1 MAKFKSIDKIQYPK
15 GFRPVNPQVN
25 FVELEKA
32 TLKRWYDEGIVEKY
46 LHKNDQVEDKFSFLD
61 GPITANNPM
70 GVHHAWGRT
79 YKDLWQRFNNMKGK
93 KQRFQNGFDEQ
104 GLWVE
109 VEVEKELGLKSKK
122 DIENLVPAD
131 KFASLEKFVNLCK
144 ERVIKYADIQTEQ
157 SKRLGYL
164 MDWDNSYHTSSD
176 ENNYWIWHFLKTV
189 HEKGWL
195 YKGHD
200 AVPWCPRCGTA
211 ISQHEILTEEY
222 KEVTHKSIYFQL
234 PIKDKEK
241 TFLLVWTTTPWTI
254 PANVAVAVDPALE
267 YQEVVV
273 NDSNLIVAKDAA
285 ARLFSRDALGKSYRG
300 KELVGWEYEGPFD
313 GLPSVKEAF
322 GEYKHRVISSDPVVL
337 PISIEDGTGLVHIAP
352 GAGSED
358 FQLGL
363 KEKLPVISPIDDA
376 ATFVEG
382 FDFLTG
388 KKTDGV
394 VEEIVQTL
402 DDGGF
407 LHKTEDYI
415 HRYPTCWRCKT
426 ELVWRVVDEWYI
438 AMDRADESGKTY
450 REQMIDVAKQINWIP
465 DWGLGRELD
474 WLNNMHDWLISKKRY
489 WGLALPIWEC
499 DKCGNFE
506 VVDGKDELKE
516 KAVEG
521 WDAFEGHTPHKPWID
536 QIRIRCTKCNEVATR
551 IPDVGNPWL
560 DAGIVPF
567 STLPKDWRPAD
578 FVTES
583 FPGQFKNWFYSLIAM
598 STALKQ
604 EVPTQNLL
612 GFATMLDGKGKPFH
626 KSAGNSIEFVE
637 GADRFSADAIRWICI
652 SSDPA
657 NNILFGPEKVD
668 ETRRKFF
675 LMLWNIYNFHVTY
688 ANISEYNPGNI
699 SESQNVLDQWI
710 KARLKQLAKTVEE
723 SLEKYNARQGALDI
737 EVFIQD
743 LSLWYVRRSRDR
755 VGSQGLAEDRNACFS
770 TLHTVL
776 VELSKILMPFTPFI
790 AEEIYTN
797 LTGEESVNLAAWPEV
812 RELSSGELKV
822 IEEMAVVRKVVERG
836 HAARK
841 ITNIPVRQPL
851 AKITIL
857 HFVKQPSDSVLQL
870 IKDELN
876 IKNIEWKERNGLK
889 EPEVE
894 LDTTLT
900 PELEEEG
907 KTRELARAIQDE
919 RKKLG
924 VQLNEEV
931 AVKSPWLPTNPELV
945 EWLKR
950 KTLAKSLEKG
960 KELKVDR

>member
-1 MAKFKSIDKIQYPK
+1 MGK
-15 GFRPVNPQVN
+15 FRPINPQVN
-25 FVELEKA
+25 FVELEKEL
-32 TLKRWYDEGIVEKY
+32 LKKWYDEGIVEKY
-46 LHKNDQVEDKFSFLD
+46 LHKNDNSEEKFSFLD

-79 YKDLWQRFNNMKGK
+79 YKDLWQRFYNMRGY

-109 VEVEKELGLKSKK
+109 VEVEKDLGLKSKK
-122 DIENLVPAD
+122 DIENLIPGN

-157 SKRLGYL
+157 SKRLGYF
-164 MDWDNSYHTSSD
+164 MDWHNSYHTSSD

-189 HEKGWL
+189 HNKGWL

-200 AVPWCPRCGTA
+200 SVPWCPRCGTA

-222 KEVTHKSIYFQL
+222 KELTHKSVYFKL
-234 PIKDKEK
+234 PLKDKPNQY
-241 TFLLVWTTTPWTI
+241 LLVWTTTPWTI
-254 PANVAVAVDPALE
+254 PANVAVAVDTQEE
-267 YQEVVV
+267 YISYPDGDDTLWIMEKT
-273 NDSNLIVAKDAA
+273 S
-285 ARLFSRDALGKSYRG
+285 ARLQKGVVPDTLTRQPEKIKGS
-300 KELVGWEYEGPFD
+300 EMIGWEYEGPFD
-313 GLPSVKEAF
+313 GLPSVKAAF
-322 GEYKHRVISSDPVVL
+322 GEYKHRVIPSDPVIL
-337 PISIEDGTGLVHIAP
+337 PISAEDGTGLVHIAP

-363 KEKLPVISPIDDA
+363 KEKLPVVSPIDDA

-394 VEEIVQTL
+394 VEEIVQAL

-407 LHKTEDYI
+407 LHKTEDYA

-438 AMDRADESGKTY
+438 AMDRVDDSGKTY
-450 REQMIDVAKQINWIP
+450 REQMIKVAEKINWIP

-499 DKCGNFE
+499 ESCGEFE
-506 VVDGKDELKE
+506 VIDGKDELKE

-536 QIRIRCTKCNEVATR
+536 QVKIKCTKCNEVATR

-567 STLPKDWRPAD
+567 STIPEDWRPAD

-598 STALKQ
+598 STVLNQ
-604 EVPTQNLL
+604 EVPTKNLL

-637 GADRFSADAIRWICI
+637 GADRFSADVIRWICC
-652 SSDPA
+652 SSDPTA
-657 NNILFGPEKVD
+657 NILFGEEKVD

-675 LMLWNIYNFHVTY
+675 LTLWNIYNFFVTY
-688 ANISEYNPGNI
+688 ANASEWESAKAI
-699 SESQNVLDQWI
+699 KSENVLDLWI
-710 KARLKQLAKTVEE
+710 TARLNQLVESVE
-723 SLEKYNARQGALDI
+723 KSLNEYDARSAATDI
-737 EVFIQD
+737 EAFVQD
-743 LSLWYVRRSRDR
+743 FSLWYVRRSRDR
-755 VGSQGLAEDRNACFS
+755 VSASSSEEDRNACFS
-770 TLHTVL
+770 TINHVL
-776 VELSKILMPFTPFI
+776 IVLSKLLMPFTPFM
-790 AEEIYTN
+790 ADEMYTN
-797 LTGEESVNLAAWPEV
+797 LTGEESVSLADWPKADNV
-812 RELSSGELKV
+812 SDSDLKL
-822 IEEMAVVRKVVERG
+822 IEEMIIARKVVERG
-836 HAARK
+836 HAERK
-841 ITNIPVRQPL
+841 SLSIPVRQPL
-851 AKITIL
+851 AGI
-857 HFVKQPSDSVLQL
+857 SVLHSVEELDTGVLEL

-876 IKNIEWKERNGLK
+876 VKFVEWKVNKDLK
-889 EPEVE
+889 DPEVK

-907 KTRELARAIQDE
+907 KTRELARNIQE
-919 RKKLG
+919 QRKLLG
-924 VQLNEEV
+924 VSLNSLV
-931 AVKSPWLPTNPELV
+931 SVSSPWIPSNPTNV
-945 EWLKR
+945 EWLKNR
-950 KTLAKSLEKG
+950 TLIKDLKKG
-960 KELKVDR
+960 NKLKVEKVD